1 MIMNFKVIDF
11 GRFINIKLGRSDQ
24 HVFEQ
29 IDLRVP
35 NDSEPQKDN
44 LRRTNNPIRRTKKPL
59 RRTNNPLRRTN
70 KPLRRTNNPLRR
82 TNQPLWR
89 SNNSLQ
95 RTNKPLEDQQT
106 FGGPTNLWRTNNPLR
121 RINKPLWRT
130 QNQALMRKDQ
140 PQCVKAVVVHRQN
153 NSSIIVDVN
162 CVSNNMHLGLCLHDH
177 ISSVRTPI
185 RRSNICQTM

>member
-1 MIMNFKVIDF
+1 MNFKVVDF

-29 IDLRVP
+29 IDLCVP

-44 LRRTNNPIRRTKKPL
+44 LRRTNNPIRRTK
-59 RRTNNPLRRTN
+59 